1 MVRWDSGGEQKPDKD
16 EVTPNYT
23 SLHKAET
30 GVYQSG
36 TAESLSR
43 TLLLLVALS
52 LATFSSSAA
61 NPPKAKSMNV
71 LTSRDGET
79 TRFSIE
85 NLEETEITVTFELE
99 LKNLKGT
106 TNLPFTAVFPP
117 KKVTEAFKLFPV
129 DTNAG
134 WNYSYTCRY
143 TIGSTQVRH
152 DNAYVYSLPYA
163 PGASYKVTQGYNGTY
178 SHTGAEQYAI
188 DWKMSPGT
196 PVHAARDGVVV
207 KIKDDSD
214 KGGPDRKYENAAN
227 YILVRHA
234 DGSIANYAHLQK
246 GGAKVV
252 LGQKVKAGDWIG
264 LSGNSGF
271 STGPHLHFAVFKTR
285 NGSERESIPVRFRT
299 LHAQAAT
306 LNEGQSYGAP
316 ASSETVLAS
325 SSRPATSPK
334 QSALFP
340 LLGKSDRAQGASQK
354 PK

>member
-1 MVRWDSGGEQKPDKD
+1 M
-16 EVTPNYT
+16 
-23 SLHKAET
+23 
-30 GVYQSG
+30 YQSG
-36 TAESLSR
+36 TAKGLFR
-43 TLLLLVALS
+43 ALLFLIALS
-52 LATFSSSAA
+52 VAAFSSSAA
-61 NPPKAKSMNV
+61 APSKPKSMNV
-71 LTSRDGET
+71 VTSREGET

-106 TNLPFTAVFPP
+106 TNLPYTAVFPP

-129 DTNAG
+129 DTNSG

-143 TIGSTQVRH
+143 TVGSTQVRH
-152 DNAYVYSLPYA
+152 DNSYVYTLPYA
-163 PGASYKVTQGYNGTY
+163 PGASYKVTQGYNGSY

-214 KGGPDRKYENAAN
+214 KGGPDRKFENAAN
-227 YILVRHA
+227 YVLIRHS

-246 GGAKVV
+246 AGAKVL
-252 LGQKVKAGDWIG
+252 LGQKVKAGDFIA

-271 STGPHLHFAVFKTR
+271 STGPHLHFAVFKTK

-299 LHAQAAT
+299 LTAQAAT

-316 ASSETVLAS
+316 ASSEALVANT
-325 SSRPATSPK
+325 SRPATSPK

-340 LLGKSDRAQGASQK
+340 LLGRSDRAQGASQK

>member
-1 MVRWDSGGEQKPDKD
+1 M
-16 EVTPNYT
+16 TPNYT
-23 SLHKAET
+23 WLNKVEA

-36 TAESLSR
+36 TGEIISR
-43 TLLLLVALS
+43 ALLLLIAIS
-52 LATFSSSAA
+52 LAAFSSSAA
-61 NPPKAKSMNV
+61 TADNKPKSMNV
-71 LTSRDGET
+71 VTSREGET
-79 TRFSIE
+79 TRFAIE

-106 TNLPFTAVFPP
+106 TNFPFTAVFAP
-117 KKVTEAFKLFPV
+117 KKVTEAFKLFPA

-143 TIGSTQVRH
+143 TIGSTAVKH

-163 PGASYKVTQGYNGTY
+163 AGATFKVTQGYNGTY
-178 SHTGAEQYAI
+178 SHTGPEQYAI

-214 KGGPDRKYENAAN
+214 KGGPDRKFENAAN
-227 YILVRHA
+227 YILIRHA
-234 DGSIANYAHLQK
+234 DGSIGNYAHLQK
-246 GGAKVV
+246 AGAKVL

-271 STGPHLHFAVFKTR
+271 STGPHLHFAVFKTK

-299 LHAQAAT
+299 LNAAAVT
-306 LNEGQSYGAP
+306 LAEGQSYGCP
-316 ASSETVLAS
+316 ASTETLLADTPRRAS
-325 SSRPATSPK
+325 SPK
-334 QSALFP
+334 SDSLFP

-354 PK
+354 TK